1 MTAYITSICRISTKV
16 EPGFEQQA
24 MRVAETACRKLMKD
38 MHYEARVQAII
49 QYHAEYLGEKVKK
62 PVAKQM
68 LLTRE
73 QYMKVNIEH

>member
-1 MTAYITSICRISTKV
+1 V

-24 MRVAETACRKLMKD
+24 MRVAETACRKLVND
-38 MHYEARVQAII
+38 MHYEARIQAVIK
-49 QYHAEYLGEKVKK
+49 YHAVYLGENVKN

>member
-1 MTAYITSICRISTKV
+1 V

-24 MRVAETACRKLMKD
+24 FRVAETACRKLMKN
-38 MHYEARVQAII
+38 MHYEARIQAVI
-49 QYHAEYLGEKVKK
+49 QYHAVKK

-73 QYMKVNIEH
+73 QYMQVNIEH